1 MLLLKNLII
10 VKKKDATLTLRWQKP
25 HTLLVCGFYLICTR
39 FRMPPLTIFTAPVI
53 PDIENNELRQQLQQV
68 IDLKTKPLGAL
79 GRLEAL
85 ALQLGMIQETTTP
98 QIHQPQ
104 IRVFAA
110 DHGLTKHGT
119 SAFPSA
125 VTAQMVY
132 NFLQG
137 GAAINVLARQHN
149 IELKVV
155 DAGVDADFSNSPFK
169 DHPQLLDHKVRHGSR
184 DALTEP
190 AMTEAE
196 CLAALEGG
204 INVVKN
210 MAGNLLIVGEMGI
223 GNTSA
228 ASLLLARLG
237 DLSIADCIGRGTGL
251 DDAGLQHKASI
262 LTQVLEHH
270 SEAQAPLEVLATL
283 GGLEIAM
290 MAGALMQAA
299 SERRILLIDGFIASS
314 ALLVAERLAPG
325 VAQFAIFAHHS
336 VEPGHTH
343 LLKLLD
349 AEPLL
354 NMGMRLGEG
363 SGAALAFPLLQSAC
377 AIINEMA
384 SFSDAG
390 ISEQSK

>member
-1 MLLLKNLII
+1 M
-10 VKKKDATLTLRWQKP
+10 
-25 HTLLVCGFYLICTR
+25 VCLNTFIA
-39 FRMPPLTIFTAPVI
+39 PTIAN
-53 PDIENNELRQQLQQV
+53 IENNELCQQLQQIV
-68 IDLKTKPLGAL
+68 DQKTKPLGAL
-79 GRLEAL
+79 GRLETL
-85 ALQLGMIQETTTP
+85 AVHLGMIQGTTTP
-98 QIHQPQ
+98 QITQPQ

-119 SAFPSA
+119 SAYPSA

-137 GAAINVLARQHN
+137 GAAINVLARQHHM
-149 IELKVV
+149 ELKVV
-155 DAGVDADFSNSPFK
+155 DAGVDADFANFANSPFK
-169 DHPQLLDHKVRHGSR
+169 DHAQLLDYKVRHGSR

-190 AMTEAE
+190 AITAEE
-196 CLAALEGG
+196 CLAALENGMD
-204 INVVKN
+204 VVKN

-228 ASLLLARLG
+228 ASLLLAKLG
-237 DLSIADCIGRGTGL
+237 DIPIDACIGRGTGL

-262 LTQVLEHH
+262 LTQVLARH
-270 SEAQAPLEVLATL
+270 SEAQTPFDILAAL

-314 ALLVAERLAPG
+314 ALLAAERLAPG
-325 VAQFAIFAHHS
+325 VAQYAIFAHHS

-343 LLKLLD
+343 LLKLLN

-363 SGAALAFPLLQSAC
+363 SGAALAYPLLQSAC

-384 SFSDAG
+384 SFNDAG
-390 ISEQSK
+390 ISGQNS

>member
-1 MLLLKNLII
+1 MNTFI
-10 VKKKDATLTLRWQKP
+10 AP
-25 HTLLVCGFYLICTR
+25 
-39 FRMPPLTIFTAPVI
+39 TIAN
-53 PDIENNELRQQLQQV
+53 IENNELRQQLQQIV
-68 IDLKTKPLGAL
+68 DQKTKPLGAL
-79 GRLEAL
+79 GRLETL
-85 ALQLGMIQETTTP
+85 AVQLGLIQDTTTP
-98 QIHQPQ
+98 QITQPQ

-119 SAFPSA
+119 SAYPSA

-137 GAAINVLARQHN
+137 GAAINVLARQHD

-155 DAGVDADFSNSPFK
+155 DAGVDADFANSPFK
-169 DHPQLLDHKVRHGSR
+169 DHAQLLDYKVRHRSR
-184 DALTEP
+184 DALSEP
-190 AMTEAE
+190 AMTAEE
-196 CLAALEGG
+196 CLAALENGMD
-204 INVVKN
+204 VVKN

-237 DLSIADCIGRGTGL
+237 DIPLDECIGRGTGL
-251 DDAGLQHKASI
+251 DDAGLKHKASI
-262 LTQVLEHH
+262 LTQVLARH
-270 SEAQAPLEVLATL
+270 SEAQTPFDILAAL

-314 ALLVAERLAPG
+314 ALLAAERLAPG
-325 VAQFAIFAHHS
+325 VAQYAVFAHHS

-343 LLKLLD
+343 LLKLLN

-363 SGAALAFPLLQSAC
+363 SGAALAYPLLQSAC

-384 SFSDAG
+384 SFNDAG
-390 ISEQSK
+390 ISGQNS

>member
-1 MLLLKNLII
+1 M
-10 VKKKDATLTLRWQKP
+10 
-25 HTLLVCGFYLICTR
+25 
-39 FRMPPLTIFTAPVI
+39 TIFTAPTI
-53 PDIENNELRQQLQQV
+53 ANIENDELRLQLQQI

-79 GRLEAL
+79 GRIEAL
-85 ALQLGMIQETTTP
+85 AVQLGMIQGTITP
-98 QIHQPQ
+98 HIEQAQ

-125 VTAQMVY
+125 VTAQMVH

-155 DAGVDADFSNSPFK
+155 DAGVDADFAL
-169 DHPQLLDHKVRHGSR
+169 HPKLLDYKVRHGSR

-190 AMTEAE
+190 AMTAAE
-196 CLAALEGG
+196 CLAALENGMK
-204 INVVKN
+204 VVKN
-210 MAGNLLIVGEMGI
+210 LVGNLLIVGEMGI

-251 DDAGLQHKASI
+251 DDAGLEHKTDI
-262 LTQVLEHH
+262 LTQVLERHQQ
-270 SEAQAPLEVLATL
+270 AQAPFDVLAAL

-290 MAGALMQAA
+290 MAGALIQAA

-314 ALLVAERLAPG
+314 ALLV
-325 VAQFAIFAHHS
+325 
-336 VEPGHTH
+336 
-343 LLKLLD
+343 
-349 AEPLL
+349 L
-354 NMGMRLGEG
+354 N
-363 SGAALAFPLLQSAC
+363 A
-377 AIINEMA
+377 
-384 SFSDAG
+384 
-390 ISEQSK
+390 

>member
-1 MLLLKNLII
+1 M
-10 VKKKDATLTLRWQKP
+10 
-25 HTLLVCGFYLICTR
+25 
-39 FRMPPLTIFTAPVI
+39 TIFTAPAI
-53 PDIENNELRQQLQQV
+53 PNIENNELRQQLQQI

-79 GRLEAL
+79 GRLEEL
-85 ALQLGMIQETTTP
+85 ALQLGMIQGTVTP
-98 QIHQPQ
+98 KIEQPQ

-110 DHGLTKHGT
+110 DHGLTKHGI

-132 NFLQG
+132 NFLSG

-155 DAGVDADFSNSPFK
+155 DAGVDTDFANSPFK
-169 DHPQLLDHKVRHGSR
+169 DHPQLLDYKVRLGSR
-184 DALTEP
+184 DALIEA
-190 AMTEAE
+190 AMTKAE
-196 CLAALEGG
+196 CLAALENG

-237 DLSIADCIGRGTGL
+237 GLSIADCIGRGTGL
-251 DDAGLQHKASI
+251 DDAGLEHKANI
-262 LTQVLEHH
+262 LAQVLERH
-270 SEAQAPLEVLATL
+270 SEVQAPLEVLAAL

-290 MAGALMQAA
+290 MAGALIQAA

-314 ALLVAERLAPG
+314 ALLIAERLAPG
-325 VAQFAIFAHHS
+325 VAQYAIFAHHS
-336 VEPGHTH
+336 VEPGHAH
-343 LLKLLD
+343 LLKLLN

-363 SGAALAFPLLQSAC
+363 SGAALAYPILQSAC

>member
-1 MLLLKNLII
+1 M
-10 VKKKDATLTLRWQKP
+10 
-25 HTLLVCGFYLICTR
+25 
-39 FRMPPLTIFTAPVI
+39 TIFTAPTI
-53 PDIENNELRQQLQQV
+53 ANIENDELRLQLQQI

-79 GRLEAL
+79 GRIEAL
-85 ALQLGMIQETTTP
+85 AVQLGMIQGTITP
-98 QIHQPQ
+98 HIEQAQ

-125 VTAQMVY
+125 VTAQMVH

-155 DAGVDADFSNSPFK
+155 DAGVDADFAL
-169 DHPQLLDHKVRHGSR
+169 HPKLLDYKVRHGSR

-190 AMTEAE
+190 AMTAAE
-196 CLAALEGG
+196 CLAALENGMK
-204 INVVKN
+204 VVKN
-210 MAGNLLIVGEMGI
+210 LVGNLLIVGEMGI

-251 DDAGLQHKASI
+251 DDAGLEHKTDI
-262 LTQVLEHH
+262 LTQVLERHQQ
-270 SEAQAPLEVLATL
+270 AQAPFDVLAAL

-290 MAGALMQAA
+290 MAGALIQAA

-325 VAQFAIFAHHS
+325 VAQYAVFAHHS

-343 LLKLLD
+343 LLKSLN

-363 SGAALAFPLLQSAC
+363 SGAALAYPLLQSAC

-390 ISEQSK
+390 ISEQNN

>member
-1 MLLLKNLII
+1 MNTFI
-10 VKKKDATLTLRWQKP
+10 AP
-25 HTLLVCGFYLICTR
+25 
-39 FRMPPLTIFTAPVI
+39 TIAN
-53 PDIENNELRQQLQQV
+53 IENNELRQQLQQIV
-68 IDLKTKPLGAL
+68 DQKTKPLGAL
-79 GRLEAL
+79 GRLETL
-85 ALQLGMIQETTTP
+85 AVHLGMIQGTTTP
-98 QIHQPQ
+98 QITQPQ

-119 SAFPSA
+119 SAYPSA
-125 VTAQMVY
+125 VTAQMVV

-137 GAAINVLARQHN
+137 GAAINILARQHHM
-149 IELKVV
+149 ELKVV

-169 DHPQLLDHKVRHGSR
+169 DHAQLLDYKVRHGSR
-184 DALTEP
+184 DALSEP
-190 AMTEAE
+190 AMTAEE
-196 CLAALEGG
+196 CLAALENGMD
-204 INVVKN
+204 VVKN

-228 ASLLLARLG
+228 ASLLLAKLG
-237 DLSIADCIGRGTGL
+237 DIPINACIGRGTGL
-251 DDAGLQHKASI
+251 GDAGLKHKASI
-262 LTQVLEHH
+262 LTQVLARH
-270 SEAQAPLEVLATL
+270 SEAQTPFDILAAL

-314 ALLVAERLAPG
+314 ALLAAERLAPG
-325 VAQFAIFAHHS
+325 VAQYAVFAHHS

-343 LLKLLD
+343 LLKLLN

-363 SGAALAFPLLQSAC
+363 SGAALAYPLLQSAC

-384 SFSDAG
+384 SFNDAG
-390 ISEQSK
+390 ISGQNS

>member
-1 MLLLKNLII
+1 MNTFI
-10 VKKKDATLTLRWQKP
+10 AP
-25 HTLLVCGFYLICTR
+25 
-39 FRMPPLTIFTAPVI
+39 TIAN
-53 PDIENNELRQQLQQV
+53 IENNELYQQLQQIV
-68 IDLKTKPLGAL
+68 DQKTKPLGAL
-79 GRLEAL
+79 GRLETL
-85 ALQLGMIQETTTP
+85 AVQLGLIQGTTTP
-98 QIHQPQ
+98 HIEQPQ

-119 SAFPSA
+119 SAYPSA

-137 GAAINVLARQHN
+137 GAAINVLARQHD

-155 DAGVDADFSNSPFK
+155 DAGVDADFANSPFK
-169 DHPQLLDHKVRHGSR
+169 DHAQLLDYKVRHGSR
-184 DALTEP
+184 DTLSEP
-190 AMTEAE
+190 AMTAEE
-196 CLAALEGG
+196 CLAALENGMD
-204 INVVKN
+204 VVKS

-237 DLSIADCIGRGTGL
+237 DIPLDECIGRGTGL
-251 DDAGLQHKASI
+251 DDAGLKHKASI
-262 LTQVLEHH
+262 LTQVLARH
-270 SEAQAPLEVLATL
+270 SEAQTPFDILAAL

-325 VAQFAIFAHHS
+325 VAQYAVFAHHS

-343 LLKLLD
+343 LLKLLN

-363 SGAALAFPLLQSAC
+363 SGAALAYPLLQSAC

-384 SFSDAG
+384 SFNDAG
-390 ISEQSK
+390 ISGQNS

>member
-1 MLLLKNLII
+1 M
-10 VKKKDATLTLRWQKP
+10 TT
-25 HTLLVCGFYLICTR
+25 
-39 FRMPPLTIFTAPVI
+39 FTAPTI
-53 PDIENNELRQQLQQV
+53 ANIENNDLRQQLQQI

-79 GRLEAL
+79 GRLEML
-85 ALQLGMIQETTTP
+85 ALQLGMIQGTLTP
-98 QIHQPQ
+98 HIHQPQ

-119 SAFPSA
+119 SAYPSA

-137 GAAINVLARQHN
+137 GAAINVLARQHS

-155 DAGVDADFSNSPFK
+155 DAGVDTDFEP
-169 DHPQLLDHKVRHGSR
+169 HPQLLNYKVRHGSR

-190 AMTEAE
+190 SMTEAE
-196 CLAALEGG
+196 CLAALKNGMK
-204 INVVKN
+204 VVEN
-210 MAGNLLIVGEMGI
+210 LTGNLLIVGEMGI

-237 DLSIADCIGRGTGL
+237 DVPIADCIGRGTGL
-251 DDAGLQHKASI
+251 DDAGLQHKTDI
-262 LTQVLEHH
+262 LTQVLQRH
-270 SEAQAPLEVLATL
+270 SEAQSPLDVLAAL

-290 MAGALMQAA
+290 MAGALIQAA

-314 ALLVAERLAPG
+314 ALLVAERLTPG
-325 VAQFAIFAHHS
+325 VAQYAIFAHHS
-336 VEPGHTH
+336 VEPGHAH
-343 LLKLLD
+343 LLKLLN

-363 SGAALAFPLLQSAC
+363 SGAALAYPLLQSAC

-390 ISEQSK
+390 ISEQKS

>member
-1 MLLLKNLII
+1 MNTFI
-10 VKKKDATLTLRWQKP
+10 AP
-25 HTLLVCGFYLICTR
+25 
-39 FRMPPLTIFTAPVI
+39 TIAN
-53 PDIENNELRQQLQQV
+53 IENNELCQQLQQIV
-68 IDLKTKPLGAL
+68 DQKTKPLGAL
-79 GRLEAL
+79 GRLETL
-85 ALQLGMIQETTTP
+85 AVHLGMIQGTTTP
-98 QIHQPQ
+98 QITQPQ

-119 SAFPSA
+119 SAYPSA

-137 GAAINVLARQHN
+137 GAAINVLARQHHM
-149 IELKVV
+149 ELKVV
-155 DAGVDADFSNSPFK
+155 DAGVDADFANSPFK
-169 DHPQLLDHKVRHGSR
+169 DHAQLLDYKVRHGSR

-190 AMTEAE
+190 AITAEE
-196 CLAALEGG
+196 CLAALENGMD
-204 INVVKN
+204 VVKS

-237 DLSIADCIGRGTGL
+237 DIPLDECIGRGTGL
-251 DDAGLQHKASI
+251 DDAGLKHKASI
-262 LTQVLEHH
+262 LTQVLARH
-270 SEAQAPLEVLATL
+270 SEAQTPFDILAAL

-314 ALLVAERLAPG
+314 ALLAAERLVPG
-325 VAQFAIFAHHS
+325 VAQYAVFAHHS
-336 VEPGHTH
+336 VEPGHAH
-343 LLKLLD
+343 LLKLLN

-363 SGAALAFPLLQSAC
+363 SGAALAYPLLQSAC

-384 SFSDAG
+384 SFNDAG
-390 ISEQSK
+390 ISGQNS

>member
-1 MLLLKNLII
+1 MTTF
-10 VKKKDATLTLRWQKP
+10 TLP
-25 HTLLVCGFYLICTR
+25 
-39 FRMPPLTIFTAPVI
+39 TIAN
-53 PDIENNELRQQLQQV
+53 IENNDLRQQLQQI

-79 GRLEAL
+79 GRLETL
-85 ALQLGMIQETTTP
+85 ALQLGMIQGTLTP
-98 QIHQPQ
+98 HINQPQ

-119 SAFPSA
+119 SAYPSA

-155 DAGVDADFSNSPFK
+155 DAGVDADFANSPFK
-169 DHPQLLDHKVRHGSR
+169 DHSQLLDYKVRHGSR

-196 CLAALEGG
+196 CLAALKNGMK
-204 INVVKN
+204 VVEN
-210 MAGNLLIVGEMGI
+210 LTGNLLIVGEMGI

-237 DLSIADCIGRGTGL
+237 NVPIADCIGRGTGL
-251 DDAGLQHKASI
+251 DDAGLQHKTDI
-262 LTQVLEHH
+262 LTQVLQRH
-270 SEAQAPLEVLATL
+270 SEAQSPLDVLAAL

-290 MAGALMQAA
+290 MAGALIQAA

-314 ALLVAERLAPG
+314 ALLVAERLTPG
-325 VAQFAIFAHHS
+325 VAQYAIFAHHS
-336 VEPGHTH
+336 VEPGHAH
-343 LLKLLD
+343 LLKLLN

-363 SGAALAFPLLQSAC
+363 SGAALAYPLLHSAC

-390 ISEQSK
+390 ISEQNS

>member
-1 MLLLKNLII
+1 ML
-10 VKKKDATLTLRWQKP
+10 
-25 HTLLVCGFYLICTR
+25 
-39 FRMPPLTIFTAPVI
+39 PLTTFTAPTI
-53 PDIENNELRQQLQQV
+53 ANIENNGLRQELQQI

-79 GRLEAL
+79 GRLETL
-85 ALQLGMIQETTTP
+85 ALQLGMIQGTLTP
-98 QIHQPQ
+98 NITQPQ

-119 SAFPSA
+119 SAYPSA

-155 DAGVDADFSNSPFK
+155 DAGVDADFANSPFK
-169 DHPQLLDHKVRHGSR
+169 DHPQLLDYKVRHGSR

-190 AMTEAE
+190 AMTKAE
-196 CLAALEGG
+196 CLAALDNGMK
-204 INVVKN
+204 VVEN
-210 MAGNLLIVGEMGI
+210 LAGNLLIVGEMGI

-228 ASLLLARLG
+228 ASLLLAKLG
-237 DLSIADCIGRGTGL
+237 DVPIVDCIGRGTGL
-251 DDAGLQHKASI
+251 DDAGLQHKTDI
-262 LTQVLEHH
+262 LTQVLVRHNETQ
-270 SEAQAPLEVLATL
+270 SPLDALAAL

-290 MAGALMQAA
+290 MAGALIQAA

-325 VAQFAIFAHHS
+325 VAQYAIFAHHS
-336 VEPGHTH
+336 VEPGHAH
-343 LLKLLD
+343 LLKLLN

-354 NMGMRLGEG
+354 NMSMRLGEG
-363 SGAALAFPLLQSAC
+363 SGAALAYPLLQSAC

-390 ISEQSK
+390 ISEQNS

>member
-1 MLLLKNLII
+1 MN
-10 VKKKDATLTLRWQKP
+10 
-25 HTLLVCGFYLICTR
+25 
-39 FRMPPLTIFTAPVI
+39 IFIAPMI
-53 PDIENNELRQQLQQV
+53 PNIENNALCKQLQQI
-68 IDLKTKPLGAL
+68 IDQKTKPLGAL
-79 GRLEAL
+79 GRLETL
-85 ALQLGMIQETTTP
+85 ALQLGMIQGTTTP
-98 QIHQPQ
+98 QIDQPQ

-149 IELKVV
+149 IALKVV
-155 DAGVDADFSNSPFK
+155 DAGVDTDFGNSPFK
-169 DHPQLLDHKVRHGSR
+169 DHPQLLDYKVRHGSR

-190 AMTEAE
+190 AMTGAE
-196 CLAALEGG
+196 CLSALEGG
-204 INVVKN
+204 INVVKG

-237 DLSIADCIGRGTGL
+237 DVPIVDCIGRGTGL
-251 DDAGLQHKASI
+251 DDAGLAHKQHI
-262 LTQVLEHH
+262 LTQVLERH
-270 SEAQAPLEVLATL
+270 SEAQAPFDVLAAL
-283 GGLEIAM
+283 GGLEVAM
-290 MAGALMQAA
+290 MAGALIQAA

-325 VAQFAIFAHHS
+325 VAQYAVFAHHS
-336 VEPGHTH
+336 VEPGHAH
-343 LLKLLD
+343 LLRLLN

-363 SGAALAFPLLQSAC
+363 SGAALAYPLLQSAC

>member
-1 MLLLKNLII
+1 MNTFI
-10 VKKKDATLTLRWQKP
+10 AP
-25 HTLLVCGFYLICTR
+25 
-39 FRMPPLTIFTAPVI
+39 TIAN
-53 PDIENNELRQQLQQV
+53 IENNELYQQLQQIV
-68 IDLKTKPLGAL
+68 DQKTKPLGAL
-79 GRLEAL
+79 GRLETL
-85 ALQLGMIQETTTP
+85 AVQLGLIQGTTTP
-98 QIHQPQ
+98 QITQPQ

-119 SAFPSA
+119 SAYPSA

-137 GAAINVLARQHN
+137 GAAINVLARQHD

-155 DAGVDADFSNSPFK
+155 DAGVDADFANSPFK
-169 DHPQLLDHKVRHGSR
+169 DHAQLLDYKVRHRSR
-184 DALTEP
+184 DALSEP
-190 AMTEAE
+190 AMTAEE
-196 CLAALEGG
+196 CLAALENGMD
-204 INVVKN
+204 VVKS

-237 DLSIADCIGRGTGL
+237 DIPLDECIGRGTGL
-251 DDAGLQHKASI
+251 DDAGLKHKASI
-262 LTQVLEHH
+262 LTQVLARH
-270 SEAQAPLEVLATL
+270 SEAQTPFDILAAL

-314 ALLVAERLAPG
+314 ALLAAERLAPG
-325 VAQFAIFAHHS
+325 VAQYAVFAHHS

-343 LLKLLD
+343 LLKLLN

-354 NMGMRLGEG
+354 DMGMRLGEG
-363 SGAALAFPLLQSAC
+363 SGAALAYPLLQSAC

-384 SFSDAG
+384 SFNDAG
-390 ISEQSK
+390 ISGQNS

>member
-1 MLLLKNLII
+1 MNTFI
-10 VKKKDATLTLRWQKP
+10 AP
-25 HTLLVCGFYLICTR
+25 
-39 FRMPPLTIFTAPVI
+39 TIAN
-53 PDIENNELRQQLQQV
+53 IENNELYQQLQQIV
-68 IDLKTKPLGAL
+68 DQKTKPLGAL
-79 GRLEAL
+79 GRLETL
-85 ALQLGMIQETTTP
+85 AVQLGLIQDTTTP
-98 QIHQPQ
+98 QITQPQ

-119 SAFPSA
+119 SAYPSA

-137 GAAINVLARQHN
+137 GAAINVLARQHD

-155 DAGVDADFSNSPFK
+155 DAGVDADFANSPFK
-169 DHPQLLDHKVRHGSR
+169 DHAQLLDYKVRHGSR
-184 DALTEP
+184 DALSEP
-190 AMTEAE
+190 AMTAEE
-196 CLAALEGG
+196 CLAALENGMK
-204 INVVKN
+204 VVEN
-210 MAGNLLIVGEMGI
+210 SVGNLLVVGEMGI

-237 DLSIADCIGRGTGL
+237 DIPLDECIGRGTGL
-251 DDAGLQHKASI
+251 DDAGLKHKASI
-262 LTQVLEHH
+262 LTQVLARH
-270 SEAQAPLEVLATL
+270 SEAQTPFDILAAL

-314 ALLVAERLAPG
+314 ALLAAERLAPG
-325 VAQFAIFAHHS
+325 VAQYAVFAHHS

-343 LLKLLD
+343 LLKLLN

-363 SGAALAFPLLQSAC
+363 SGAALAYPLLQSAC

-384 SFSDAG
+384 SFNDAG
-390 ISEQSK
+390 ISGQNS

>member
-1 MLLLKNLII
+1 M
-10 VKKKDATLTLRWQKP
+10 
-25 HTLLVCGFYLICTR
+25 
-39 FRMPPLTIFTAPVI
+39 TIFTAPTI
-53 PDIENNELRQQLQQV
+53 ANIENDELRLQLQQI

-79 GRLEAL
+79 GRIEAL
-85 ALQLGMIQETTTP
+85 AVQLGMIQGTITP
-98 QIHQPQ
+98 HIEQAQ

-125 VTAQMVY
+125 VTAQMVH

-155 DAGVDADFSNSPFK
+155 DAGVDADFAPHSK
-169 DHPQLLDHKVRHGSR
+169 LLDYKVRHGSR

-190 AMTEAE
+190 AMTEIE
-196 CLAALEGG
+196 CLAALENGMK
-204 INVVKN
+204 VVKN
-210 MAGNLLIVGEMGI
+210 LAGNLLIVGEMGI

-237 DLSIADCIGRGTGL
+237 DVPLADCIGRGTGL
-251 DDAGLQHKASI
+251 DDSGLEHKTDI
-262 LTQVLEHH
+262 LTQVLERHQQ
-270 SEAQAPLEVLATL
+270 AQAPFDVLAAL

-290 MAGALMQAA
+290 MAGALIRAA

-325 VAQFAIFAHHS
+325 VAQYAIFAHHS
-336 VEPGHTH
+336 VEPGHAH
-343 LLKLLD
+343 LLKSLN

-363 SGAALAFPLLQSAC
+363 SGAALAYPLLQSAC

-390 ISEQSK
+390 ISEQNN

>member
-1 MLLLKNLII
+1 LI
-10 VKKKDATLTLRWQKP
+10 T
-25 HTLLVCGFYLICTR
+25 
-39 FRMPPLTIFTAPVI
+39 FTAPTI
-53 PDIENNELRQQLQQV
+53 ANIENNDLRQQLQQI

-85 ALQLGMIQETTTP
+85 ALQLGMIQGTLTP
-98 QIHQPQ
+98 HIEQPQ

-155 DAGVDADFSNSPFK
+155 DAGVDADFANSPFK
-169 DHPQLLDHKVRHGSR
+169 DHPQLLNYKVRHGSR

-196 CLAALEGG
+196 CLAAL
-204 INVVKN
+204 KN
-210 MAGNLLIVGEMGI
+210 GMKVAENLAGNLLIVGEMGI

-237 DLSIADCIGRGTGL
+237 DVPIADCIGRGTGL
-251 DDAGLQHKASI
+251 DDAGLQHKTDI
-262 LTQVLEHH
+262 LTQVLARHNEVQ
-270 SEAQAPLEVLATL
+270 SPLEVLAAL

-290 MAGALMQAA
+290 MAGALIQAA

-314 ALLVAERLAPG
+314 ALLAAEHLAPG
-325 VAQFAIFAHHS
+325 VAQYAIFAHHS
-336 VEPGHTH
+336 VEPGHAH
-343 LLKLLD
+343 LLKLLN

-354 NMGMRLGEG
+354 DMGMRLGEG
-363 SGAALAFPLLQSAC
+363 SGAALAYPLLQSAC

-390 ISEQSK
+390 ISEQNN

>member
-1 MLLLKNLII
+1 M
-10 VKKKDATLTLRWQKP
+10 TT
-25 HTLLVCGFYLICTR
+25 
-39 FRMPPLTIFTAPVI
+39 FTAPTI
-53 PDIENNELRQQLQQV
+53 ANIENKDLRQQLQQI
-68 IDLKTKPLGAL
+68 IDSKTKPLGAL
-79 GRLEAL
+79 GRLESL
-85 ALQLGMIQETTTP
+85 GLQLGMIQGTTTP
-98 QIHQPQ
+98 HIEQPQ

-119 SAFPSA
+119 SAYPSA

-155 DAGVDADFSNSPFK
+155 DAGVNTDFANSPFK
-169 DHPQLLDHKVRHGSR
+169 GHPQLLDYKVRHGSR
-184 DALTEP
+184 DALSES
-190 AMTEAE
+190 AMTNAE
-196 CLAALEGG
+196 CLTALESGMA
-204 INVVKN
+204 VVN
-210 MAGNLLIVGEMGI
+210 NLAGNLLIVGEMGI

-237 DLSIADCIGRGTGL
+237 DVPIADCIGRGTGL
-251 DDAGLQHKASI
+251 DDVGLQHKQSV
-262 LTQVLEHH
+262 LTQILQRHQK
-270 SEAQAPLEVLATL
+270 AQAPLEVLAAL

-290 MAGALMQAA
+290 MAGALIQGA

-325 VAQFAIFAHHS
+325 VAQYAVFAHHS
-336 VEPGHTH
+336 VEPGHAH
-343 LLKLLD
+343 LLKLLQ

-354 NMGMRLGEG
+354 DMDMRLGEG
-363 SGAALAFPLLQSAC
+363 SGAALAYPLLQSAC

-390 ISEQSK
+390 VSEKDS

>member
-1 MLLLKNLII
+1 MNPFIAPTIPSLEN
-10 VKKKDATLTLRWQKP
+10 DA
-25 HTLLVCGFYLICTR
+25 
-39 FRMPPLTIFTAPVI
+39 
-53 PDIENNELRQQLQQV
+53 LRQQLQQIV
-68 IDLKTKPLGAL
+68 DRKTKPLGAL
-79 GRLEAL
+79 GRLETL
-85 ALQLGMIQETTTP
+85 AVQLGLIQGTTTP
-98 QIHQPQ
+98 QITQPQ

-119 SAFPSA
+119 SAYPSA

-137 GAAINVLARQHN
+137 GAAINVLARQHHM
-149 IELKVV
+149 ELKVV
-155 DAGVDADFSNSPFK
+155 DAGVNADFANSPFK
-169 DHPQLLDHKVRHGSR
+169 DHAQLLDYKVRHGSR
-184 DALTEP
+184 DALSEP
-190 AMTEAE
+190 AMTAEE
-196 CLAALEGG
+196 CLAALANGMD
-204 INVVKN
+204 VVKN
-210 MAGNLLIVGEMGI
+210 MAGNLLVVGEMGI

-237 DLSIADCIGRGTGL
+237 DIPLDECIGRGTGL
-251 DDAGLQHKASI
+251 DDAGLKHKASI
-262 LTQVLEHH
+262 LTQVLARH
-270 SEAQAPLEVLATL
+270 SEAQTPFDILAAL

-314 ALLVAERLAPG
+314 ALLAAERLAPG
-325 VAQFAIFAHHS
+325 VAQYAVFAHHS

-343 LLKLLD
+343 LLKLLN

-363 SGAALAFPLLQSAC
+363 SGAALAYPLLQSAC

-384 SFSDAG
+384 SFNDAG
-390 ISEQSK
+390 ISGQNS

>member
-1 MLLLKNLII
+1 MI
-10 VKKKDATLTLRWQKP
+10 ALTK
-25 HTLLVCGFYLICTR
+25 
-39 FRMPPLTIFTAPVI
+39 FTAPAI
-53 PDIENNELRQQLQQV
+53 PNIDNNDLRQQLQQI

-79 GRLEAL
+79 GRLESL
-85 ALQLGMIQETTTP
+85 ALQLGMIQGTTTP
-98 QIHQPQ
+98 QIDQPQ

-110 DHGLTKHGT
+110 NHGLTKHGT

-155 DAGVDADFSNSPFK
+155 DAGVDTDFSNSAFK
-169 DHPQLLDHKVRHGSR
+169 DHPQLLDYKVRHGSR

-196 CLAALEGG
+196 CLVALESG
-204 INVVKN
+204 IKVVQN

-237 DLSIADCIGRGTGL
+237 DLSLADCIGRGTGL
-251 DDAGLQHKASI
+251 DDAGLQHKANI
-262 LTQVLEHH
+262 LTQVLERH
-270 SEAQAPLEVLATL
+270 SKARAPFDVLAAL

-290 MAGALMQAA
+290 MAGALIQAA

-325 VAQFAIFAHHS
+325 VAQYAIFSHHS
-336 VEPGHTH
+336 VEPGHAH
-343 LLKLLD
+343 LLKLLN

-363 SGAALAFPLLQSAC
+363 SGAALAYPLLQSAC

-384 SFSDAG
+384 SFNDAG
-390 ISEQSK
+390 ISGQNS